1 MEVKILRESGWE
13 EAMFG
18 LSLSYN
24 QPVEKMPGVARKLL
38 PRGGSHI
45 KFLESV
51 VVWLDITAPRYWWQQ
66 FDTYRVGMTKQ
77 SGSTMHTLMV
87 RPLTQEDFEE
97 EIPPAVLDA
106 VNDAIAARDFRLAKV
121 ILPES
126 FLQQRQLCTNYK
138 ELRHIVGQRH
148 NHRLPEWQVFVKE
161 VLRQAERPFYLK
173 PSNNIT

>member
-1 MEVKILRESGWE
+1 
-13 EAMFG
+13 
-18 LSLSYN
+18 
-24 QPVEKMPGVARKLL
+24 VERMAGVARKLL
-38 PRGGSHI
+38 PKGGSHI

-51 VVWLDITAPRYWWQQ
+51 VVWLGITAPRYWWQQ

-77 SGSTMHTLMV
+77 SGSTMHTLMA

-97 EIPPAVLDA
+97 GIPSAVLNA
-106 VNDAIAARDFRLAKV
+106 VNVAIVAKDFRLAKV

-148 NHRLPEWQVFVKE
+148 NHRLPEWQFFVE
-161 VLRQAERPFYLK
+161 EILRQAERPTYLEFSK
-173 PSNNIT
+173 NIT